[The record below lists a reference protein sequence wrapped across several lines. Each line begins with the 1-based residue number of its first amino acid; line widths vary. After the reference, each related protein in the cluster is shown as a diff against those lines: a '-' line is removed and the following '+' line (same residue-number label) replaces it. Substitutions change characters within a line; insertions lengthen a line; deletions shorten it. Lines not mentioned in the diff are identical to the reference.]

1 MNRTH
6 AQKHSTGAI
15 KALSLRGIGRE
26 LKNLR
31 PQRKYFPLGWLVNY
45 VVYMAIKPS
54 KLLVRPVCV
63 LLVLPT
69 MLSMVANCW
78 V

>member
-1 MNRTH
+1 MC
-6 AQKHSTGAI
+6 AKHRTGAI

-31 PQRKYFPLGWLVNY
+31 PQRKYFSFNPIANY
-45 VVYMAIKPS
+45 LYIAIKPS
-54 KLLVRPVCV
+54 KLLVRPVWV